1 MKVMRGAGTPEH
13 NNGYSLRFKFEDC
26 IYRRWLYDE
35 VEVNY
40 LLKCL
45 GICLGKRKSNNRNS
59 KQVHGIQESSDA
71 SYHPIRSDRS
81 EHGRTDLPVIFL
93 IVGE

>member
-59 KQVHGIQESSDA
+59 KQVHGSKSVLVAALRINESA
-71 SYHPIRSDRS
+71 HRYGIC
-81 EHGRTDLPVIFL
+81 L
-93 IVGE
+93 